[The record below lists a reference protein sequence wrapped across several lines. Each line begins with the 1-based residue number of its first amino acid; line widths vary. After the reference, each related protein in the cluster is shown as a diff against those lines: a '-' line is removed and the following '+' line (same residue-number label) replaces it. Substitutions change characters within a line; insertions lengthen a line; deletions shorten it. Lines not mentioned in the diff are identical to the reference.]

1 MTGSNRRHPRCKR
14 GDTPSESVDRQGLT
28 STPFAACTNAC
39 TKFREAET
47 IQDTARQDAYS
58 ILQSLLK
65 ATDGDGDNGVKR
77 QSDNPVERK
86 AEGTGGVS
94 MLEAVRM
101 LAAMDSDE
109 RAVLVALI
117 KALG

>member
-1 MTGSNRRHPRCKR
+1 VQ
-14 GDTPSESVDRQGLT
+14 GDPSDVLADDLRQ
-28 STPFAACTNAC
+28 
-39 TKFREAET
+39 AET
-47 IQDTARQDAYS
+47 TQDTARHDIET

-65 ATDGDGDNGVKR
+65 ATGRGGDNGGKR
-77 QSDNPVERK
+77 QSDNPVESR

-101 LAAMDSDE
+101 LAAMVPEE
-109 RAVLVALI
+109 RTALVALI